1 MGAHKSPTLGSSLA
15 RELFTK
21 AWVSEKLDPLQFKDE
36 NVLRAP
42 KSTLLKFIFI
52 FLSPPREAPALL
64 PALSFMG
71 HWAGRALQRC
81 TAALAERCDVTAGWE
96 LQQPGGRASGQDQA
110 TLPTWQETPLTMC
123 SGTPGSVLPSGTKQ
137 REQRVCLW
145 RVAAEEMEVYT
156 AFIFSQQRPL
166 LMHIQSLYTKVC
178 FLGKKSNLIG
188 LCLFPKVPKGK
199 YCLFRRCPAVQEHS
213 SASRS
218 AAQVITKKAPWEVR
232 SGKNV
237 IPYLFLHKFSTSV
250 SVLQPGHL
258 PFAPLCLQRWCWSTL
273 ACLPPAPPGM
283 LHANICIA

>member
-1 MGAHKSPTLGSSLA
+1 MCGSSQEPHFGHQLGKRA
-15 RELFTK
+15 VHQSVGFRK
-21 AWVSEKLDPLQFKDE
+21 AVSPSVQGGERPQSSQIHSFKIYFYFSFP
-36 NVLRAP
+36 P
-42 KSTLLKFIFI
+42 K
-52 FLSPPREAPALL
+52 RALL

-110 TLPTWQETPLTMC
+110 TLPTWQETPLTTC

-145 RVAAEEMEVYT
+145 HVAAEEMEVYT
-156 AFIFSQQRPL
+156 AFIFSQQRRL
-166 LMHIQSLYTKVC
+166 FMHIQSLYTKVC

-188 LCLFPKVPKGK
+188 FRLFPEVPKGK

-250 SVLQPGHL
+250 SVLKPGHL
-258 PFAPLCLQRWCWSTL
+258 PFALLCLQRWCWNTL
-273 ACLPPAPPGM
+273 A
-283 LHANICIA
+283 